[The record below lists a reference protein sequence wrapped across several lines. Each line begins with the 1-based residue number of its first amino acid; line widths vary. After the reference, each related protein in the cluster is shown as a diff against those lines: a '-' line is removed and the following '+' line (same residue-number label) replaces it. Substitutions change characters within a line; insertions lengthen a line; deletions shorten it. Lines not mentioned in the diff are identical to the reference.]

1 MSQNK
6 SRTLIRLRHRV
17 QLAAAAA
24 KYALRRGADAI
35 NAMQRVFMALSIV
48 ASFACVISLVIHVG
62 YEHNAADY
70 SLISHLMHI
79 IQAIFCIN
87 VIFSYTL
94 NIKATLQSARTIKW
108 IVDIAVLLTLIP
120 LIYPQPAKPWLPWLE
135 SVLYSNIFLYG
146 TLAAYSIVTICYA
159 IFRCVDRRTNPSLLL
174 SLSFAVFI
182 VIGTLLLMLPKSTN
196 NGISFIDAFFVS
208 TSAVC
213 VTGLTP
219 VDVSS
224 TFTPLG
230 LAVLALLIQTGALG
244 VMTFTSFFA
253 LFFSGSASIFS
264 QLMLRDVIYSKSLNS
279 LIPTLLYIL
288 AFTISIEAVGAV
300 LVFLSVHGT
309 LGMDLTDEIVFSA
322 FHSLSAFCNAGFSNL
337 PDGMASPL
345 LLGRNN
351 SIYWITT
358 FLIVAGSIGFPILV
372 NTKDAITE
380 SVRRSIAHLRN
391 KPEAPRTVHPFN
403 MNTRIVLFTFMF
415 LFLVGTAVFFILEY
429 SNSLA
434 GMSFGEKLTQS
445 VFNSAVPRSAGFSSV
460 NPAGFLNVTLVMV
473 LFLMWVG
480 GGSQSTGGGV
490 KVNTLAAIWLNLRAI
505 VTGTPSVTAYGR
517 RIAVGSIRRAN
528 AVVAISIFSYFAL
541 SFMLLGLESDLPA
554 RAVLF
559 ESCSALFTV
568 GSSLGITPLLS
579 EPSEVLLCIA
589 MFLGRVGIISLLTG
603 VVDRKPKSGATFP
616 TDNIIIN

>member
-1 MSQNK
+1 MHQAS
-6 SRTLIRLRHRV
+6 I
-17 QLAAAAA
+17 AAR
-24 KYALRRGADAI
+24 YVLRRGADAI
-35 NAMQRVFMALSIV
+35 DTMRRIFMSFSIL
-48 ASFACVISLVIHVG
+48 ASFVCIIALVIHVG
-62 YEHNAADY
+62 YEHNVSDY
-70 SLISHLMHI
+70 RLLSHVMHAV
-79 IQAIFCIN
+79 QAIFCIN

-94 NIKATLQSARTIKW
+94 NIKDTLKSTRTIKW
-108 IVDIAVLLTLIP
+108 IVDIAVLLTLLP
-120 LIYPQPAKPWLPWLE
+120 LIYPHPAKPWLPWLE
-135 SVLYSNIFLYG
+135 AILYSNIFLYG
-146 TLAAYSIVTICYA
+146 VLAAYSVVTICYSV
-159 IFRCVDRRTNPSLLL
+159 FRLIDRRTNPSLLL

-182 VIGTLLLMLPKSTN
+182 IIGTLLLMLPKSTN

-219 VDVSS
+219 VDVSA

-230 LAVLALLIQTGALG
+230 LAILALLIQTGALG

-264 QLMLRDVIYSKSLNS
+264 QLMLRDVIYSRSLNS

-288 AFTISIEAVGAV
+288 MFTISVEAVGAA
-300 LVFLSVHGT
+300 LVFWSVHGT
-309 LGMDLTDEIVFSA
+309 LGMELSDEIVFSA

-345 LLGRNN
+345 LLGHNN

-358 FLIVAGSIGFPILV
+358 FLIIAGSIGFPILV
-372 NTKDAITE
+372 NTKDAIKE
-380 SVRRSIAHLRN
+380 RFKRFVARLRN
-391 KPEAPRTVHPFN
+391 KPQAPRTVHPFN
-403 MNTRIVLFTFMF
+403 MNTRIVLFTFML
-415 LFLVGTAVFFILEY
+415 LFVVGTAVFFILEY

-434 GMSFGEKLTQS
+434 GMSFAEKLTQS
-445 VFNSAVPRSAGFSSV
+445 AFNSAVPRSAGFSSV

-473 LFLMWVG
+473 LFFMWIG
-480 GGSQSTGGGV
+480 GGSQSTGGGI

-505 VTGTPSVTAYGR
+505 VTGNPNVTAYGR

-528 AVVAISIFSYFAL
+528 AVVAISIFSYFIL
-541 SFMLLGLESDLPA
+541 SFMLLGIESDLPA

-559 ESCSALFTV
+559 EACSALFTV
-568 GSSLGITPLLS
+568 GSSLGITSQLS
-579 EPSEVLLCIA
+579 EVSEILLCIA

-603 VVDRKPKSGATFP
+603 VVDHKPKSGATFP
-616 TDNIIIN
+616 DDNIIIN